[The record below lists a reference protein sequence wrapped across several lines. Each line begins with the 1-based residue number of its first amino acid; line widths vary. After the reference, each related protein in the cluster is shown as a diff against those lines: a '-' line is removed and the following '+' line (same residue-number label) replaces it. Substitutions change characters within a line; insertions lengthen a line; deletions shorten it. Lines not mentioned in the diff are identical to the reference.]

1 MPLTKCPE
9 CNGQISTEAPACPHC
24 GVLSPAQHREPPV
37 AAIQG
42 EIAGGNDAEGKTAAR
57 PKKTS
62 GMLGWLESVKT
73 SADFRRIPLARMI
86 WDLVKMSVLIAVTSL
101 GARLVGGTVGGVIL
115 GAMLLLSLVL
125 FVFWYMLPTVIAYHR
140 DNRRIASIAVVNTVF
155 GWTFVGWVVALSW
168 AAKK

>member
-9 CNGQISTEAPACPHC
+9 FNGRISTEAPSCPHC

-37 AAIQG
+37 ASIPG
-42 EIAGGNDAEGKTAAR
+42 EIAGENDSEGETPAR
-57 PKKTS
+57 SKKTS
-62 GMLGWLESVKT
+62 GMFGWLESVKT

-86 WDLVKMSVLIAVTSL
+86 WDLVKMSVLIAVTCL
-101 GARLVGGTVGGVIL
+101 GARLVGGTVGGVIF
-115 GAMLLLSLVL
+115 GAMLLLSLIL

-140 DNRRIASIAVVNTVF
+140 HNRRIASIAVVNTVF

-168 AAKK
+168 AVKK